1 MKKSIIKLAKNKW
14 VFYFFVALAII
25 NVLGYFSVKAW
36 ECMVLFA
43 AVAYSVN
50 CYANNGTLAIL
61 GGLFVSN
68 FVFGCN
74 RVKEGFFEGM
84 EHGDMKASASS
95 SKDCCD
101 VDCICP
107 CTSVTFL
114 NSNNG
119 SPDILGFTEAI
130 VNQGAEH
137 PKSMSTSLFRPPIFA

>member
-1 MKKSIIKLAKNKW
+1 MFKPLSKVLVVVAMLTAFVGQAFAYTSMSCEMSADSHQSHMTMEHSSMKSH
-14 VFYFFVALAII
+14 
-25 NVLGYFSVKAW
+25 
-36 ECMVLFA
+36 
-43 AVAYSVN
+43 
-50 CYANNGTLAIL
+50 
-61 GGLFVSN
+61 
-68 FVFGCN
+68 
-74 RVKEGFFEGM
+74 EGM

-107 CTSVTFL
+107 ANACTSVTFL

-130 VNQGAEH
+130 VNQGAKH

>member
-1 MKKSIIKLAKNKW
+1 MFKPLSKVLVVVAMLTA
-14 VFYFFVALAII
+14 FVGQALA
-25 NVLGYFSVKAW
+25 YTSMFCEMSADSHQSHMTMEHSSMK
-36 ECMVLFA
+36 
-43 AVAYSVN
+43 SH
-50 CYANNGTLAIL
+50 
-61 GGLFVSN
+61 
-68 FVFGCN
+68 
-74 RVKEGFFEGM
+74 EGM
-84 EHGDMKASASS
+84 EHGEMKASASS

>member
-1 MKKSIIKLAKNKW
+1 MFKPLSKVLVVVAMLTA
-14 VFYFFVALAII
+14 FVGQALA
-25 NVLGYFSVKAW
+25 YTSMSCEMSTDSHQSYMTMEHSSMK
-36 ECMVLFA
+36 
-43 AVAYSVN
+43 SH
-50 CYANNGTLAIL
+50 
-61 GGLFVSN
+61 
-68 FVFGCN
+68 
-74 RVKEGFFEGM
+74 EGM

-107 CTSVTFL
+107 ANACTSVTFL